1 MKSKKF
7 SLIACAASIVLS
19 AGALVGT
26 SYAWFSD
33 SASNKGNIIQAGT
46 FGIEL
51 EMYDAEQDKYV
62 PAENADGSVDGVH
75 LFEGTNWQGDDYQ
88 VAYLSLVNTG
98 SIDLDFR
105 LDFNITEPSDD
116 GDAYHLSDI
125 LESFINIDYT
135 YNLTADGNYRK
146 SSWSSF
152 TRQEGSTDPFQL
164 PYGHVFQN
172 GSYELS
178 AGDRLF
184 FAIALHLPGE
194 KLTAEY
200 SGEAIQIDLNVAAKQ
215 KKGEFPPVTDDSLI
229 GSQEELTAALA
240 SLEDGGVLTL
250 SPDIEVTEQV
260 RIDKKNVTIVGN
272 GATFDVG
279 LDNAIYIAAGSSLT
293 ITGANF
299 KGTASGKKYGII
311 TEGNIAGLI
320 VDSCTFTGNKYNM
333 GHSIWINGGNS
344 GSIVIQNSTIQRPIN
359 VHGSGSV
366 LSDIVIQNNKFTNF
380 GSGVFGLTITG
391 SLKNVSILNNVYN
404 QSSSAGLARFS
415 TDFALSFE
423 NVVIDGNKPSSEGA
437 SGEML
442 YFYNDDAK
450 TAVVAAVDADQI
462 TGSDVEYLKTTT
474 D

>member
-19 AGALVGT
+19 AGALIGT

-125 LESFINIDYT
+125 LESFINMDYT
-135 YNLTADGNYRK
+135 YDLTADGNYRK

-172 GSYELS
+172 GSYEPS

-200 SGEAIQIDLNVAAKQ
+200 SGEAIQIDLNVAAK
-215 KKGEFPPVTDDSLI
+215 
-229 GSQEELTAALA
+229 
-240 SLEDGGVLTL
+240 
-250 SPDIEVTEQV
+250 
-260 RIDKKNVTIVGN
+260 
-272 GATFDVG
+272 
-279 LDNAIYIAAGSSLT
+279 
-293 ITGANF
+293 
-299 KGTASGKKYGII
+299 
-311 TEGNIAGLI
+311 
-320 VDSCTFTGNKYNM
+320 
-333 GHSIWINGGNS
+333 
-344 GSIVIQNSTIQRPIN
+344 
-359 VHGSGSV
+359 
-366 LSDIVIQNNKFTNF
+366 
-380 GSGVFGLTITG
+380 
-391 SLKNVSILNNVYN
+391 
-404 QSSSAGLARFS
+404 
-415 TDFALSFE
+415 
-423 NVVIDGNKPSSEGA
+423 
-437 SGEML
+437 
-442 YFYNDDAK
+442 
-450 TAVVAAVDADQI
+450 
-462 TGSDVEYLKTTT
+462 
-474 D
+474 